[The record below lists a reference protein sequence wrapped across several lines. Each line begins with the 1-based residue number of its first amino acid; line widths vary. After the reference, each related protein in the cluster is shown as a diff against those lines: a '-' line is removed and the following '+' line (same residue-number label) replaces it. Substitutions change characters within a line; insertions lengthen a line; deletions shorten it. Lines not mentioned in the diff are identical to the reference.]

1 MTEDIYN
8 WLNTA
13 GMKPNSNK
21 VPLAISLVDEEVAE
35 LKQGLV
41 NNDREEILDS
51 IVDIFW
57 VTLNV
62 AYFYGISVAE
72 IEEYKAKVSQSNW
85 SKFCKSEAEAIET
98 VNAYRLGIHPDK
110 LGVKIETRYVQ
121 SGNFWIVTN
130 LQGKI
135 LKSINYKPVNSLT

>member
-13 GMKPNSNK
+13 GMKPDPNK
-21 VPLAISLVDEEVAE
+21 VPLAISLVDEEVTE
-35 LKQGLV
+35 LKQGLE
-41 NNDREEILDS
+41 NNDRTEVVDA

-57 VTLNV
+57 VALNT

-98 VNAYRLGIHPDK
+98 VNAYRLGTHPDK
-110 LGVKIETRYVQ
+110 LGVKIETRYVK
-121 SGNFWIVTN
+121 SGLFWIVIN

-135 LKSINYKPVNSLT
+135 LKSINYKPVSSL

>member
-13 GMKPNSNK
+13 GMKPDPNK
-21 VPLAISLVDEEVAE
+21 VPLAISLVDEEVTE
-35 LKQGLV
+35 LKQGLE
-41 NNDREEILDS
+41 NNDRTEVLDA

-57 VTLNV
+57 VTLN
-62 AYFYGISVAE
+62 ATYFYGISVAE

-98 VNAYRLGIHPDK
+98 VNAYRLGTHPDK
-110 LGVKIETRYVQ
+110 LGVKIETRYVK
-121 SGNFWIVTN
+121 SGPFWIITN

-135 LKSINYKPVNSLT
+135 LKSINYKPVNTL

>member
-13 GMKPNSNK
+13 GMKPDPNK
-21 VPLAISLVDEEVAE
+21 VPLAISLVDEEVTE
-35 LKQGLV
+35 LKQGLE
-41 NNDREEILDS
+41 NNDRTEVVDA

-57 VTLNV
+57 VALNT

-72 IEEYKAKVSQSNW
+72 IEEYKTKVSQSNW

-98 VNAYRLGIHPDK
+98 VNAYGLGTHPDK
-110 LGVKIETRYVQ
+110 LGVKIETRYVK
-121 SGNFWIVTN
+121 SGLFWIVIN

-135 LKSINYKPVNSLT
+135 LKSINYKPVSSL